1 MTDSTN
7 SKPAN
12 EDPRQEP
19 DDGLLHE
26 YTVRPVFSELT
37 IHAYSREQAEEIAME
52 IIEGDAHTQL
62 HNGYALECLETD
74 YVGPSDED
82 EEVTAP

>member
-1 MTDSTN
+1 M
-7 SKPAN
+7 K
-12 EDPRQEP
+12 EDMGARTETAREEHEP

-52 IIEGDAHTQL
+52 IIEGDAHTKL

-74 YVGPSDED
+74 YVGPSGED
-82 EEVTAP
+82 EEVTEP